1 MVKRPDPYVQR
12 HVYQQVIQCLHAFGG
27 AVQHEGTY
35 QGPTLGVEVMDKH
48 SRHFTA
54 EQVI

>member
-1 MVKRPDPYVQR
+1 M
-12 HVYQQVIQCLHAFGG
+12 IQCLHAFGG
-27 AVQHEGTY
+27 AVQHDGTY